1 MHEFSVA
8 SSLLDLVEEHVRAQ
22 GASRVL
28 RVHVRIGDQSGVE
41 PELLRS
47 AWQLVSERGPAAAA
61 TLELHAVPVRW
72 ECRAC
77 EKTLAPTVALRCAA
91 CGSAAVM
98 AAGSELI
105 LDRIEL
111 EVDGHV

>member
-1 MHEFSVA
+1 MHEVSIA
-8 SSLLDLVEEHVRAQ
+8 SSLLELVDEHVRAHA
-22 GASRVL
+22 ASRVL
-28 RVHVRIGDQSGVE
+28 RVHVRIGEQSGVE

-47 AWQLVSERGPAAAA
+47 AWELVREGSPAAEAD
-61 TLELHAVPVRW
+61 LELHAVPVRW

-77 EKTLAPTVALRCAA
+77 EKTLLPTITLRCPDCGAA
-91 CGSAAVM
+91 AHL
-98 AAGSELI
+98 AAGSELF